1 MYEHI
6 LVAVDGS
13 RHATHAVETAAE
25 MSLACG
31 GRLSMVHVT
40 RNASFRKLHE
50 GVAAV
55 ERSEHLDFS
64 KTDLLEVVGH
74 DVLAE
79 AEQLAR
85 GLGVKQVDTG
95 TRIGRPGDEIV
106 EYAEAIEADLI
117 VTGTRGLSDLPGIL
131 LGSVSHR
138 VIHLATVPVLVVR

>member
-1 MYEHI
+1 MYTHM

-13 RHATHAVETAAE
+13 RHATRAVEVAAQ
-25 MSLACG
+25 MAVACG
-31 GRLSMVHVT
+31 GKISLVHVT

-50 GVAAV
+50 DVSAV
-55 ERSEHLDFS
+55 ERSEHMQFS
-64 KTDLLEVVGH
+64 NTDLLEMVGH

-79 AEQLAR
+79 AEQVAR
-85 GLGVKQVDTG
+85 GMGAANVATE

-106 EYAEAIEADLI
+106 EAAEAVGADLI

-138 VIHLATVPVLVVR
+138 IIHLASIPVLVVR

>member
-1 MYEHI
+1 MYDHI

-13 RHATHAVETAAE
+13 RHATQAVEVAAE
-25 MSLACG
+25 MAQACG
-31 GRLSMVHVT
+31 SRLSLVHVT

-50 GVAAV
+50 EVAAV
-55 ERSEHLDFS
+55 ERSEHFEFS
-64 KTDLLEVVGH
+64 NTDLLEIVGH

-85 GLGVKQVDTG
+85 GRGVKQVDTG
-95 TRIGRPGDEIV
+95 TRIGRPGDEV
-106 EYAEAIEADLI
+106 AEHAEAIGADLI

-138 VIHLATVPVLVVR
+138 IIHLATVPVLVVR